1 MRHAA
6 LDAVQEQIARCNRCG
21 FCQAAC
27 PIYSITGREAA
38 TARGHNELVRRVL
51 EGDLAL
57 TADMQPS
64 FAECLL
70 CRACTAHC
78 FPALPTDRVVTAA
91 RSAFNR
97 RRLAGAVEERVM
109 RVVLAEPGRMA
120 RLVRL
125 AYFGKRSGAL
135 RALRLLRWLPWLPKG
150 LAQADAMMPVP
161 PRSFLRERVEPLNLP
176 AKGPRGTATYFV
188 GCGMNF
194 GFPDAAQDSLQ
205 LLAGCGYGVRVADNI
220 CCGLPAYTH
229 GHLDLA
235 RDLARANLRRLADAD
250 IVVTDCASCSSFLK
264 YYAELLSGDPAAE
277 GAAAFAARAR
287 DLCEVIAPEMLGGA
301 RWPGAVTYHQPCH
314 LGRYQGLAARP
325 GELLQAV
332 SGLEFRPLAEADW
345 CCGAAGTYVVSQ
357 YEMSMG
363 VLERKMTNV
372 RAALRPAQGRPEWN
386 RGAAGAPTVVTSC
399 PACLAQLAY
408 GARRHG
414 VAVAVRHLSQI
425 LRP

>member
-38 TARGHNELVRRVL
+38 TARGHNELVRRIL

-57 TADMQPS
+57 SGDMQPA

-78 FPALPTDRVVTAA
+78 FPALPTDKVVTAA

-97 RRLAGAVEERVM
+97 RRPGAAVEERVM
-109 RVVLAEPGRMA
+109 RAVLADPGRMT

-150 LAQADAMMPVP
+150 LAHADAIMPAP
-161 PRSFLRERVEPLNLP
+161 PCSFLRERVEPLNLP
-176 AKGPRGTATYFV
+176 AQGPRGTVTYFV

-235 RDLARANLRRLADAD
+235 RALARANVSRLAEAD

-264 YYAELLSGDPAAE
+264 HYAELLSGDPAAE

-301 RWPGAVTYHQPCH
+301 PPAGGARWPGAVTYHQPCH
-314 LGRYQGLAARP
+314 LARYQGLAARP
-325 GELLQAV
+325 QELLQSV
-332 SGLEFRPLAEADW
+332 RDLEFRSLPEADW

-357 YEMSMG
+357 YEMSMS

-372 RAALRPAQGRPEWN
+372 R
-386 RGAAGAPTVVTSC
+386 AAGAPTVVTSC

-414 VAVAVRHLSQI
+414 MAVSVRHLSQI